1 MRTNAALLPRLAA
14 PLIGLALLSLP
25 GLARAQSTTALID
38 AQIGQ
43 GHSQTVYSMSLGS
56 YELESGEIQSM
67 RPFYKT
73 PWRDVRLVALSQVLP
88 NVGVIWGASTG
99 ERGDKYT
106 IHPSLT
112 LGLGGA
118 MDFGSQSTLSLSL
131 HGSLGGSVM
140 ERPCTATFTLGG
152 TQPVNCRLAA
162 STLPPAET
170 LELLLDEPVP
180 ERWRSSIRFQHRFWP
195 ERTR

>member
-1 MRTNAALLPRLAA
+1 MRTNAAFLLRLAA
-14 PLIGLALLSLP
+14 SLIGLALLSLP

-43 GHSQTVYSMSLGS
+43 GHSQTVYSTSLGS

-73 PWRDVRLVALSQVLP
+73 SWRDARLVALSQVLP

-112 LGLGGA
+112 LGLSGA
-118 MDFGSQSTLSLSL
+118 MDFGSQ
-131 HGSLGGSVM
+131 
-140 ERPCTATFTLGG
+140 
-152 TQPVNCRLAA
+152 

>member
-1 MRTNAALLPRLAA
+1 LVRPAATLLSS
-14 PLIGLALLSLP
+14 IALLSVSALS
-25 GLARAQSTTALID
+25 AAQTLIQ
-38 AQIGQ
+38 AQIGEQ
-43 GHSQTVYSMSLGS
+43 HSQTVYAMSLGS
-56 YELESGEIQSM
+56 YELENGEIQSM
-67 RPFYKT
+67 REFYST

-112 LGLGGA
+112 LGVTGA
-118 MDFGSQSTLSLSL
+118 HSFSDQSSISLSWQ
-131 HGSLGGSVM
+131 GNLGGSLI

-152 TQPVNCRLAA
+152 TQDVNCRLAA

-180 ERWRSSIRFQHRFWP
+180 ERWRSSVTFQHRFWP
-195 ERTR
+195 ERTHAKR